1 MAQTH
6 ELYTIQSPI
15 RPQAVYQRTL
25 THIKAGS
32 LNIRLTEDLLV
43 GEDLPECR
51 LLVEDEK
58 GQSV

>member
-15 RPQAVYQRTL
+15 RPLAVYQRTL
-25 THIKAGS
+25 TKAGS
-32 LNIRLTEDLLV
+32 LNIRLTKDLLV